1 MKQGKQRPSVGP
13 AATRLGGN
21 CCLDVR
27 PIETLVDH
35 ARDKLLV
42 LDHAQRL
49 RAGGWEIARD
59 RLADPARNVI
69 IGAIDNRAVAD
80 QATAAFR
87 LTISA
92 HAAVTSN
99 VI

>member
-1 MKQGKQRPSVGP
+1 M
-13 AATRLGGN
+13 
-21 CCLDVR
+21 R
-27 PIETLVDH
+27 PIEPLVDH

-42 LDHAQRL
+42 LDHAKSL
-49 RAGGWEIARD
+49 CARSGKIPGD
-59 RLADPARNVI
+59 SPSDPARNVV
-69 IGAIDNRAVAD
+69 IGAIDNRAVPD
-80 QATAAFR
+80 QPIAALR